1 MTGLGEG
8 ERYVSISAD
17 GSTLATLNLE
27 GTVRIWDVPTG
38 GEPAHTHSGLT
49 ADPMSMLVSADGAH
63 VAVTDLAGM
72 LYLLSDGG
80 TETVEAHTGS
90 AYLAHFSPADDL
102 VATHGEDMEIRMWDP
117 ETGAEEVTL
126 TGHTGPVRD
135 TSFSGDGTLLASSA
149 GDGTARWWDLDEPG
163 EIGMAEFEGEGPYA
177 VAASSDDRLVGVVD
191 EPEGSPVLETGSGET
206 IAELDS
212 LDGFSS
218 LRFCTDD
225 RTMVSVS
232 MASGRLWDSHLGDTV
247 GTLIGGADG
256 VPGTDSADGLM
267 PALNRDCTLFVWID
281 GEPGDGSVVA
291 NSVVPA

>member
-1 MTGLGEG
+1 METPEPPNGGPAADPASEELDLTPMPEMVLGEFEATTPPGPRPGGEPVGSALFSSDGPHWPPSERIHSWDAEDGLARISEMTGLGEG

-191 EPEGSPVLETGSGET
+191 EPEGSPVLETGSG
-206 IAELDS
+206 
-212 LDGFSS
+212 
-218 LRFCTDD
+218 
-225 RTMVSVS
+225 
-232 MASGRLWDSHLGDTV
+232 
-247 GTLIGGADG
+247 
-256 VPGTDSADGLM
+256 
-267 PALNRDCTLFVWID
+267 
-281 GEPGDGSVVA
+281 
-291 NSVVPA
+291 